1 MYELVVHRFTYLHV
15 QKGVQPFF
23 PYILSILVNTSC
35 EDKAKEKECL

>member
-15 QKGVQPFF
+15 QPFF
-23 PYILSILVNTSC
+23 PYILSTLVNTSC